1 MPSNPITSWKIEGKK
16 MEAVAG
22 FLFLGSEITED
33 SDCSHEIKRCLILG
47 RKTMTNLD
55 NFLKSG
61 DITLPTK
68 GHIIRAMVF
77 PVITYGCES

>member
-1 MPSNPITSWKIEGKK
+1 MENRREK

-33 SDCSHEIKRCLILG
+33 SDCSCEIKRCLLLG
-47 RKTMTNLD
+47 RKTMTNL
-55 NFLKSG
+55 NNVLKSG

-68 GHIIRAMVF
+68 GHIIGAMVF